1 MNDPLRQAFM
11 DAACDDLL
19 NGGAKKAV
27 GPAQPTNIVQE
38 SVSAPAPKIIMPG
51 DDQRDAALN
60 AFAQEMHA
68 AAAPAPVRETN
79 DAPAAA
85 QPAKDI
91 ISEASNEADDVLAKM
106 LRGIR

>member
-38 SVSAPAPKIIMPG
+38 SVRAPASKIIMPG

-60 AFAQEMHA
+60 AFAQGIITESAPEPVHET
-68 AAAPAPVRETN
+68 AAPAP
-79 DAPAAA
+79 
-85 QPAKDI
+85 AKDLI
-91 ISEASNEADDVLAKM
+91 NEAANEADDVLAKM
-106 LRGIR
+106 LKGIR